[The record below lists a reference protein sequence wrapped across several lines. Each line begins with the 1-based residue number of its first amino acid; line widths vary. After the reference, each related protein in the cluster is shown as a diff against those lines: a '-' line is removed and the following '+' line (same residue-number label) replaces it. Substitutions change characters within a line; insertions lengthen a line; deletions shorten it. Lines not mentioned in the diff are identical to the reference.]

1 MESDIKGHICECGL
15 RVYSGLHRFCTQM
28 VWVTY
33 VDVKNV
39 WMVVLASSLNGEPLV
54 WLPSL
59 YMELAQKVKCS
70 RRVVLEDTV
79 PSRRLL

>member
-1 MESDIKGHICECGL
+1 M
-15 RVYSGLHRFCTQM
+15 
-28 VWVTY
+28 VTY

-54 WLPSL
+54 WLLRL
-59 YMELAQKVKCS
+59 YRELAQKVKCS
-70 RRVVLEDTV
+70 RRVVLEDTG

>member
-1 MESDIKGHICECGL
+1 M
-15 RVYSGLHRFCTQM
+15 
-28 VWVTY
+28 VTY